1 MTCQEWQ
8 SGRKPRLATVLI
20 ILTLRHVK
28 DTPGWAIRRKRSWFR
43 DKPSDSPS
51 GWWSSCLQTYIRY
64 DFFRFTSVYVACECR
79 CISGRPF
86 SPPGSKKSD
95 DRKYVCIDR
104 LLCKNLGT
112 FSLPRTFCC
121 LFWFCCFDFFVLR
134 YSWVLQVLTPRVSFF
149 RSFGLFHLQVQK
161 GMVTIISRKLPQMFS
176 ITEGA

>member
-51 GWWSSCLQTYIRY
+51 GWWSSYPQTYMGY

-104 LLCKNLGT
+104 LRCKNLGI
-112 FSLPRTFCC
+112 FSLPRI
-121 LFWFCCFDFFVLR
+121 FCCFFLVLLF
-134 YSWVLQVLTPRVSFF
+134 WLLCFTLLVSFTGSYTESEPIFF

-161 GMVTIISRKLPQMFS
+161 GMETII
-176 ITEGA
+176 